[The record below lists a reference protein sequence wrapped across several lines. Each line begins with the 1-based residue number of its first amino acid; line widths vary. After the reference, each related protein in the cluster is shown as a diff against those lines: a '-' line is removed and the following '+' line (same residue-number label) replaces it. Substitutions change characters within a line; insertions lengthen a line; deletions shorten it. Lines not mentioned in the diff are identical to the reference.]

1 MKWTWFYP
9 LVTCLLLTGN
19 VLMAQT
25 PAPDEEQAVKESP
38 YPTTGPR
45 FVVCSPTGSTVKTPL
60 YVKIDK
66 EYLPISISSRFP
78 SERVTPEP
86 DGTVNFYENKPPK
99 PKNGEETNKE
109 KLPPPYMVVHVP
121 REYARVRSIC
131 IVVPG
136 DQPDQNQ
143 CFFLR
148 ESEFPTGGFHIIN
161 FSPTPLEV
169 FHSPNNNFPDKGDT
183 IAPYRRKEN
192 NGIKQGDPNTWSY
205 VNSDKNEPTAVNYA
219 IMAPPLKENGVPLPL
234 RMSRFMVNKTHAEIN
249 IIVRHPK
256 ISYAYSIIS
265 LQYAPD
271 SSGKPLLQTPQTSR
285 SAPRSG
291 SPRTH

>member
-1 MKWTWFYP
+1 
-9 LVTCLLLTGN
+9 
-19 VLMAQT
+19 MAQT
-25 PAPDEEQAVKESP
+25 SDEEQTKNESP

-45 FVVCSPTGSTVKTPL
+45 FVVCSPTGSTVKSPL
-60 YVKIDK
+60 YVKIDRD
-66 EYLPISISSRFP
+66 YLPVSISARFP
-78 SERVTPEP
+78 SERVTPDP
-86 DGTVNFYENKPPK
+86 DGVVNFYENKPAK
-99 PKNGEETNKE
+99 SREGKETE
-109 KLPPPYMVVHVP
+109 KLPPPYMVVRVP

-136 DQPDQNQ
+136 DKPDQNQ

-161 FSPTPLEV
+161 FSPTPLEI

-183 IAPYRRKEN
+183 IAPYHRKEN

-205 VNSDKNEPTAVNYA
+205 VNSNPNEPATINYA
-219 IMAPPLKENGVPLPL
+219 IMAPPLKENGAPLPL
-234 RMSRFMVNKTHAEIN
+234 RMSRFMVNKTHAEVN

-271 SSGKPLLQTPQTSR
+271 STGEPSLQTPQSLRAT
-285 SAPRSG
+285 PRPNST
-291 SPRTH
+291 RTR

>member
-1 MKWTWFYP
+1 MKRIWLYLP
-9 LVTCLLLTGN
+9 LVCLLVMGN
-19 VLMAQT
+19 VLMAQ
-25 PAPDEEQAVKESP
+25 APDQEQKEEKPA

-45 FVVCSPTGSTVKTPL
+45 FVVCSPTGTMVKTPL

-66 EYLPISISSRFP
+66 DYLPLNISSRFP
-78 SERVTPEP
+78 SERVTPES
-86 DGTVNFYENKPPK
+86 DGTVNFYEKKPSK
-99 PKNGEETNKE
+99 KGGSDAGKE
-109 KLPPPYMVVHVP
+109 KLPPPYMVIRVP

-136 DQPDQNQ
+136 DKPDQNQ

-161 FSPTPLEV
+161 FSPSPLEI
-169 FHSPNNNFPDKGDT
+169 FHSFTNNYPEKGDS

-205 VNSDKNEPTAVNYA
+205 VNSNPNEPATVNYA
-219 IMAPPLKENGVPLPL
+219 IMAPPLKENGSPLPL
-234 RMSRFMVNKTHAEIN
+234 RMSRFMINNTHAEIN

-256 ISYAYSIIS
+256 ISWAYSIIS

-271 SSGKPLLQTPQTSR
+271 SLGQPSLQSPSPSRATPSSSSSR
-285 SAPRSG
+285 AR
-291 SPRTH
+291 